1 MLLLWQDTEGKD
13 ILMEDE
19 SKQIE
24 ISLSDLWLIFKR
36 CWWIMMIVGIAVTIL
51 VYTVL
56 NVTHEDEYTATVTIW
71 AMRMPDSGGSQNG
84 VSTSDVS
91 IATYL
96 INDYKLLIK
105 SDAIMEQV
113 INQQNLPLTT
123 TELSRC
129 VSITNETNTRVMY
142 LSVTTKS
149 AKSAKTIADT
159 WGTVFC
165 NHINT
170 TLGGEPM
177 VELWALSREP
187 DRPSNPVSMMTV
199 LLIAFVGA
207 VFVYGIYF
215 IKFILDDKVN
225 SPEDVEKYLSL
236 NVLGSI
242 PDKNS
247 LRRRRS
253 KDAYYYSYG
262 SNYDG
267 GNKKEG

>member
-1 MLLLWQDTEGKD
+1 
-13 ILMEDE
+13 MEEE
-19 SKQIE
+19 SKQVE
-24 ISLSDLWLIFKR
+24 ISLSDLWSIFKH
-36 CWWIMMIVGIAVTIL
+36 CWWIMLIVAVAVTIL

-56 NVTHEDEYTATVTIW
+56 NATHEDEYTATVTIW
-71 AMRMPDSGGSQNG
+71 AMRMPDSGGSQSG

-123 TELSRC
+123 NELSRY
-129 VSITNETNTRVMY
+129 VSVTNETSTRVMY

-149 AKSAKTIADT
+149 AKSAKAIADC
-159 WGTVFC
+159 WGNVFC
-165 NHINT
+165 NHINET
-170 TLGGEPM
+170 MGGEKM
-177 VELWALSREP
+177 VELWALPREP
-187 DRPSNPVSMMTV
+187 DRPSNPISMMTV
-199 LLIAFVGA
+199 LLVAFVAA
-207 VFVYGIYF
+207 VLVYGIYF
-215 IKFILDDKVN
+215 IRFILDDKVN
-225 SPEDVEKYLSL
+225 APEDVEKYLAL